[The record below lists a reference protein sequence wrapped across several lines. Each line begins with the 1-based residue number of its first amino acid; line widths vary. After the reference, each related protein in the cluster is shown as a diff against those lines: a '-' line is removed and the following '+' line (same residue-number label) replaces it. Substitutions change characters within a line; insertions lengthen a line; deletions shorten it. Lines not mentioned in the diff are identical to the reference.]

1 MSKLP
6 IVSII
11 GRPNVGKSTLFN
23 RILHKRHSI
32 VDQKEGITRDRIYEK
47 VEWNSQV
54 FNLVDT
60 GGYIPNESNVID
72 TAIRE
77 QINLALQESSLVLF
91 LVDGRDGLLPSDKTL
106 ADIIRQSGKKT
117 VLVINKIDSN
127 DMEALSSDFL
137 SLGFTKFTSISG
149 LAGRKIGDLLDT
161 VVSNLNFI
169 KKIKEDENE
178 IRVAIVGCPNAGKSS
193 ILNRLIGEKK
203 SIVTNIPGTT
213 RDAIDSEIKF
223 FEKKFILIDTAGLR
237 RKSKIKEN
245 IEFYSTVRTRRAL
258 ENSNIGIVVIDAELG
273 FIKQDNQIVEEV
285 MRLGKGL
292 IILVNK
298 WDLIEKETNTMK
310 TFKNNMIYKFPTIQN
325 FPILFVSAKTN
336 QRISNIMKES
346 LNVYDVW
353 KTEFSTSKLNKVL
366 KESVSRYSPPSV
378 RGKNIKIKYATQT
391 GTKPPKIR
399 IFCNFPHL
407 VPMSYKNY
415 LENQFRISLEL
426 FGTPVFIKYSK
437 S

>member
-6 IVSII
+6 IISII

-32 VDQKEGITRDRIYEK
+32 VDKKEGITRDRIYER

-72 TAIRE
+72 SAIRE

-91 LVDGRDGLLPSDKTL
+91 LVDGRDGLLPTDKTL
-106 ADIIRQSGKKT
+106 AEIIRQSGKKT
-117 VLVINKIDSN
+117 ILVINKIDSN

-137 SLGFTKFTSISG
+137 SLGFTKFITISG
-149 LAGRKIGDLLDT
+149 LAGRKIGDLLDMI
-161 VVSNLNFI
+161 VNNLNFT
-169 KKIKEDENE
+169 KKIKEYEDQ

-193 ILNRLIGEKK
+193 ILNRLLGEKK

-223 FEKKFILIDTAGLR
+223 FEKKFTLIDTAGLR

-292 IILVNK
+292 IIIVNK
-298 WDLIEKETNTMK
+298 WDLVKKETNTMK
-310 TFKNNMIYKFPTIQN
+310 SFKDNMIYKFPNIQN

-336 QRISNIMKES
+336 QRISNVMKES
-346 LNVYDVW
+346 LNVYEVW

-366 KESVSRYSPPSV
+366 KDSVERYNPPSV
-378 RGKNIKIKYATQT
+378 RGKNLKIKYATQT
-391 GTKPPKIR
+391 GTKPPRIG

-407 VPMSYKNY
+407 VPLSYKNY
-415 LENQFRISLEL
+415 LENQFRLSLEL
-426 FGTPVFIKYSK
+426 FGTPLFMKYLK

>member
-6 IVSII
+6 IVTII

-32 VDQKEGITRDRIYEK
+32 VDQTEGITRDRIYEK

-137 SLGFTKFTSISG
+137 SLGFTKFISISG

-161 VVSNLNFI
+161 VVSSLNFI
-169 KKIKEDENE
+169 KRIK
-178 IRVAIVGCPNAGKSS
+178 
-193 ILNRLIGEKK
+193 
-203 SIVTNIPGTT
+203 
-213 RDAIDSEIKF
+213 
-223 FEKKFILIDTAGLR
+223 
-237 RKSKIKEN
+237 
-245 IEFYSTVRTRRAL
+245 
-258 ENSNIGIVVIDAELG
+258 
-273 FIKQDNQIVEEV
+273 
-285 MRLGKGL
+285 
-292 IILVNK
+292 
-298 WDLIEKETNTMK
+298 
-310 TFKNNMIYKFPTIQN
+310 
-325 FPILFVSAKTN
+325 
-336 QRISNIMKES
+336 
-346 LNVYDVW
+346 
-353 KTEFSTSKLNKVL
+353 
-366 KESVSRYSPPSV
+366 
-378 RGKNIKIKYATQT
+378 
-391 GTKPPKIR
+391 
-399 IFCNFPHL
+399 
-407 VPMSYKNY
+407 
-415 LENQFRISLEL
+415 
-426 FGTPVFIKYSK
+426 
-437 S
+437 

>member
-1 MSKLP
+1 M
-6 IVSII
+6 IW
-11 GRPNVGKSTLFN
+11 
-23 RILHKRHSI
+23 KR
-32 VDQKEGITRDRIYEK
+32 
-47 VEWNSQV
+47 
-54 FNLVDT
+54 F
-60 GGYIPNESNVID
+60 P
-72 TAIRE
+72 
-77 QINLALQESSLVLF
+77 
-91 LVDGRDGLLPSDKTL
+91 
-106 ADIIRQSGKKT
+106 
-117 VLVINKIDSN
+117 
-127 DMEALSSDFL
+127 DFL

-366 KESVSRYSPPSV
+366 KESVLRYSPPSV

-426 FGTPVFIKYSK
+426 FGTPLFIKYLK